1 MKTATIPTL
10 LILFLF
16 SSATINNK
24 EEVSLKITGSDILEK
39 CIKHYDPNGAWD
51 NYSGT
56 VHLKTIWR
64 NRNSEAKI
72 EINNSTGFYQSTK
85 LNSNEKIVKGTKNGE
100 CFKMI
105 NDNSDL
111 TEEQIKEKNLTC
123 ESIRMMKEHHTCHF
137 GFVMNME
144 KAGVKI
150 DEEVAEESFNGWNCY
165 VISFSGK
172 ENEVIHN
179 YYVATGKLYI
189 DKENYILRGKE
200 VAHPD
205 FPKRKIIYIGEINVN
220 DISMPEVFVYYMN
233 DELRYT
239 LFDIF
244 NVVEN

>member
-150 DEEVAEESFNGWNCY
+150 DEEVAEESFNGWDCY